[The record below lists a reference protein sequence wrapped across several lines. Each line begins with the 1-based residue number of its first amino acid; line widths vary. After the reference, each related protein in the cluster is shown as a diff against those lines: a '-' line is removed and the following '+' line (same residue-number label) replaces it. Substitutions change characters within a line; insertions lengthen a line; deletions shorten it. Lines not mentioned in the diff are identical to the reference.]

1 MGRKN
6 YCSLT
11 PNHYYSKALDT
22 VYIRIFML
30 MILSIKLANSQI
42 LDNELSADVKAY
54 CTYIAEKNKAK
65 SSLLVSPD
73 IIVRVQNSNNNEL
86 VQNNLVSALSKDLSD
101 FSKAKLVRQLIDDEC
116 QYYKLTQEAELQLQF
131 AIPNIQ
137 RKALYFKLKQI
148 QAAKNKLKVLLDSIQ
163 KKIDHQNETLPA
175 YYQVDSLL
183 QKLDDEEREIRVNL
197 SMDTP
202 PQIKHIKLDEL
213 LNNVRMAQKK
223 RQLTRSNLEKQYNW
237 SVQLQAGAQQY
248 EAYNHNNN
256 QKVQPYVAL
265 FFRYNMA
272 SMYSNNRVDKSLTHY
287 MDWKSKE
294 VNGVQKKILQLI
306 NTVESLNAAEQ
317 QRLNHLQLNYQKY
330 DGLSK
335 KMYVMDSIKALH
347 FERQIIIDRIVA
359 EIEIKYVKCILDL
372 LQKLM

>member
-1 MGRKN
+1 
-6 YCSLT
+6 
-11 PNHYYSKALDT
+11 
-22 VYIRIFML
+22 ML

-54 CTYIAEKNKAK
+54 CTYIDEKNKAK